1 MLRWTT
7 IVSLLVAFGVHA
19 QERIVDLT
27 PKSETDGRTAAR
39 SNWRADRVDCR
50 GRSTG
55 RIGPAPTLSLT
66 IARLDRSELSMG
78 GQFVADIQVTNT
90 GTEPVILPT
99 VLAYEFGEGF
109 AGGPYAVQASI
120 GLPVVDAEGRAH
132 DLAGTVLRGSPSRP
146 GTVET
151 LGPGESLTIR
161 FPGWFA
167 GVDGPSAPVTG
178 DAQLFARLLLSD
190 NDCRDWN
197 AVSSRR
203 VNIRFRGR
211 N

>member
-1 MLRWTT
+1 VL
-7 IVSLLVAFGVHA
+7 
-19 QERIVDLT
+19 DLT
-27 PKSETDGRTAAR
+27 PKSESDDRTASQ
-39 SNWRADRVDCR
+39 SNWREQVDCR

-66 IARLDRSELSMG
+66 VARLDRSELSMG
-78 GQFVADIQVTNT
+78 GQFVADIRVTNT
-90 GTEPVILPT
+90 GPEPVIH
-99 VLAYEFGEGF
+99 VLAYEFGDGF
-109 AGGPYAVQASI
+109 ARGPYAVQASL
-120 GLPVVDAEGRAH
+120 GLPIVDAEGREH
-132 DLAGTVLRGSPSRP
+132 TLVGTVLRGSPSRP
-146 GTVET
+146 GTVES

-161 FPGWFA
+161 FPGSFA
-167 GVDGPSAPVTG
+167 GVDGPTAPVTG
-178 DAQLFARLLLSD
+178 DAQLFATLILSD